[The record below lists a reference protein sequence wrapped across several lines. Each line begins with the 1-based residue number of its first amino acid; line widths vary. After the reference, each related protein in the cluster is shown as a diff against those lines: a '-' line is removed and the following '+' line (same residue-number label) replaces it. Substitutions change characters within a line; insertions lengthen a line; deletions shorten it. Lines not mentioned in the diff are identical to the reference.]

1 MHCLGY
7 KLLVFLTRR
16 IIKSPM
22 SKNLTIQKF
31 GYRPEEAAFALG
43 SEKLLQE
50 CVEAGWLKPIIKRH
64 KLTLYALSDIT
75 RCWARI
81 LGGELPISAEASK

>member
-1 MHCLGY
+1 
-7 KLLVFLTRR
+7 LVTLT
-16 IIKSPM
+16 KQQF
-22 SKNLTIQKF
+22 NLETPLMMKHISLNKF
-31 GYRPEEAAFALG
+31 GYRPDEAAYALG

-81 LGGELPISAEASK
+81 LGGELPQ

>member
-1 MHCLGY
+1 
-7 KLLVFLTRR
+7 
-16 IIKSPM
+16 M
-22 SKNLTIQKF
+22 SKNLTINKL
-31 GYRPEEAAFALG
+31 GYRPDEAAFVLG

-50 CVEAGWLKPIIKRH
+50 CVAAGWLKPIIKRH

-81 LGGELPISAEASK
+81 LGGELPNSAVK

>member
-1 MHCLGY
+1 MTKNISLT
-7 KLLVFLTRR
+7 KL
-16 IIKSPM
+16 
-22 SKNLTIQKF
+22 
-31 GYRPEEAAFALG
+31 GYRPEEAAHALG

-81 LGGELPISAEASK
+81 LGGELPR